1 MKLLF
6 DIETDGL
13 DATKIWCLV
22 AQEVDTGQVWSYGP
36 DDIEE
41 GVKLLN
47 KAEQLSGHNII
58 GFDIPV
64 LENLTSFKLG
74 CQKLIDTLVYSRLFN
89 PVREGGHSLAVWGAK
104 LGLAKI
110 EFKEF
115 DSYSDDMLE
124 YCKRDVAVNVKVY
137 KSLQKEGVGF
147 SPECMALEEEVAQIL
162 KKQEQHGFYFDEYKA
177 TMLLALMREKMAETE
192 KAVGKVFRPKM
203 DERLIY
209 RRENAS
215 GSVAKTGS
223 WDTPSGKGVRLT
235 DEEYAHLSQPAVFST
250 TRTTTVDFNIGS
262 RKQVG
267 EYLVSFG
274 WKPTQFTVNGRPVV
288 NEKTLSDIK
297 DIPEAELIKD
307 YLMYQK
313 REAQIKSW
321 IKSVGEDVRVHGF
334 VIPNGTITGRM
345 THREPNM
352 AQVPS
357 SNSPYGEDCRACW
370 TVPKGYKLVGIDASG
385 LELRMLAHY
394 MEDED
399 YTNEIINGD
408 VHTANQKLAGLESRN
423 QAKTFI
429 YALLYG
435 AGDEKLGSVAGGG
448 RAVGQGLRKSFFD
461 NLPAFTNLKNKVAR
475 AAGRGYLKGLD
486 GRKLFVRSEHSALNT
501 LLQGAGAIVMKQ
513 ALVLFNDE
521 LEKEGLD
528 AHFVCNVH
536 DEWQLEVLEKDAD
549 RVGEIGVS
557 AIVDAGEYLDL
568 NCPLDGE
575 YNVGNNWSE
584 TH

>member
-22 AQEVDTGQVWSYGP
+22 AQEVDTAQVWSYGP

-47 KAEQLSGHNII
+47 NASQLSGHNII

-64 LENLTSFKLG
+64 LEKLTSFKLAH
-74 CQKLIDTLVYSRLFN
+74 QKIVDTLVYSRLFN
-89 PVREGGHSLAVWGAK
+89 PVREGGHSLSVWGSK

-137 KSLQKEGVGF
+137 KALQREGVGF

-162 KKQEQHGFYFDEYKA
+162 KKQEQQGFYFDEYKA

-192 KAVGKVFRPKM
+192 AEVCKVFKPKI

-209 RRENAS
+209 RRENA
-215 GSVAKTGS
+215 GGGIAKTGS

-235 DEEYAHLSQPAVFST
+235 AEEYETLSQPAVFST

-267 EYLVSFG
+267 EYLVEFG
-274 WKPTQFTVNGRPVV
+274 WKPKEFTVNGRPVV
-288 NEKTLSDIK
+288 NEKTLSSIEG
-297 DIPEAELIKD
+297 IPEAELIKD

-321 IKSVGEDVRVHGF
+321 IEAVREDGRVHGF

-357 SNSPYGEDCRACW
+357 SNSPFGEDCRACW

-549 RVGEIGVS
+549 RVGKMGVE
-557 AIVDAGEYLDL
+557 AIINAGDYLYL